1 MSAVGIVRKTIL
13 LNFQPGWG
21 APEGR
26 GLFAANPRVRTLRRV
41 LISYPEI
48 RHILPDQIRMDLG
61 ADLRLLETMAR
72 FLARQRWLVAAV
84 EIR

>member
-1 MSAVGIVRKTIL
+1 MNPVGVVQKTIL
-13 LNFQPGWG
+13 LSFQPGWG

-26 GLFAANPRVRTLRRV
+26 GLFAEDPRVSTLRRI

-48 RHILPDQIRMDLG
+48 RHLLPDQVRMDLG
-61 ADLRLLETMAR
+61 ADLRLLETVAR